1 MPKYVG
7 MATDNNNKPKVL
19 GPDPLDTRLRN
30 QFLKTNKIS
39 HKDVAKGLE
48 LLPDDSEWATWV
60 PMESILKEDD
70 DEEEELPSEAS
81 LTN

>member
-1 MPKYVG
+1 
-7 MATDNNNKPKVL
+7 MADNNNKPKVL

-39 HKDVAKGLE
+39 HKEVAKGLSE
-48 LLPDDSEWATWV
+48 LPDDSEWATYV
-60 PMESILKEDD
+60 PLESILKEDN
-70 DEEEELPSEAS
+70 EEEDEASELP